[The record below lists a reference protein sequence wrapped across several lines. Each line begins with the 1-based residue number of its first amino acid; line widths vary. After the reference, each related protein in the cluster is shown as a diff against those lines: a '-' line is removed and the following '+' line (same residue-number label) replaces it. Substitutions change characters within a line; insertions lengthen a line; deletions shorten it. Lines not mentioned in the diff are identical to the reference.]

1 MRTFRP
7 IWIAALYGVALLACS
22 IGDAKADRRVALV
35 VGNSNYSN
43 ASLFLANPKN
53 DAQDVA
59 AALRDVGFEVLQ
71 AIDANKRE
79 LDLNMAKF
87 ARLATDADAALF
99 YYAGHA
105 VQYQGRNFLMPTDAE
120 VEDEISFRYQM
131 TPLDDVRAALDRGDG
146 VKIVILD
153 ACRNNPIV
161 NALRRKK
168 SAGNRSIDAVRG
180 GLAKIDKAQGMVV
193 AYSTAADEVAA
204 DGDGR
209 NSPFTSAFLKRLKE
223 PGLEIEQLFRRVAAD
238 VNAQTGGRQRPETYV
253 SLLSNYYLNQTDRIA
268 FDKIKDAPDSAP
280 LHDFIAKFPTSSY
293 VAEAQGRIQ
302 RIEAAVRERQQQLA
316 RQQEAARLAEEQR
329 KAEREATLRRMAEQ
343 EEALRRQEDLRAKAA
358 AEKIRKE
365 REIAQA
371 AEDQRLRL
379 AAEKERR
386 DRETARANEEQRV
399 RLAAE
404 RERKEREE
412 AQRVQVEQQRTK
424 IASVGRK
431 EPGSPSLAGL
441 STDIRGDVPPTQ
453 AASAPA
459 DPCERDGAM
468 LAHLRNNPSLDGVVQ
483 FERGLTCE
491 KLRAQVMRLRES
503 LTSVANAAPVVTAPA
518 VPAKPAIVV
527 PPPSVAV
534 TPLPPAPPSVAPNQ
548 EAVPKPPAQPSKVA
562 VATTDHGAVCKQEEA
577 RLAKIRANP
586 SLADLAV
593 LERDL
598 GCERLRPQIVRLRES
613 LPKTEISSTDMSK
626 TDLSKSDPSRTD
638 SSKTDLSNSPKPEQ
652 PEVAKAPDL
661 QPAKRPADVKPAPA
675 GPVAQTRTCDE
686 ERATLARLRASQ
698 SREDVVK
705 FERELNCEQLRPQV
719 IRLKESLS
727 GG

>member
-1 MRTFRP
+1 MSTRRP
-7 IWIAALYGVALLACS
+7 IWIAALYSLALLTCS
-22 IGDAKADRRVALV
+22 ISVAKADRRVALV

-53 DAQDVA
+53 DATDVA
-59 AALRDVGFEVLQ
+59 AALRGVGFEVLQ
-71 AIDANKRE
+71 AIDANKRD

-168 SAGNRSIDAVRG
+168 KSGDSRAIDAVRG

-268 FDKIKDAPDSAP
+268 FDKIKDSPDPAV
-280 LHDFIAKFPTSSY
+280 LQDFIAKFSTSSY
-293 VAEAQGRIQ
+293 VPEAQNRIQ
-302 RIEAAVRERQQQLA
+302 RIEAAIRERQNQEA
-316 RQQEAARLAEEQR
+316 RQREAARLAEEQR
-329 KAEREATLRRMAEQ
+329 KAEREAALRKLAEQ
-343 EEALRRQEDLRAKAA
+343 EEALRKQETLRAQAA
-358 AEKIRKE
+358 AEKVRKE
-365 REIAQA
+365 REAAQA
-371 AEDQRLRL
+371 QEEQRLRL
-379 AAEKERR
+379 VAEKERKE
-386 DRETARANEEQRV
+386 REAAKAQEEQRV
-399 RLAAE
+399 KLAAE
-404 RERKEREE
+404 RERKLREE
-412 AQRVQVEQQRTK
+412 AAQLLAEQARTK
-424 IASVGRK
+424 IAAIDRK
-431 EPGSPSLAGL
+431 EPTSPSLAGI
-441 STDIRGDVPPTQ
+441 STDIRTLPPPTE
-453 AASAPA
+453 AAPA
-459 DPCERDGAM
+459 PGDPCDRDGAL
-468 LAHLRNNPSLDGVVQ
+468 LAQLRSNPSIEAVTEL
-483 FERGLTCE
+483 ERSLSCE
-491 KLRAQVMRLRES
+491 KLRAQILRLRES
-503 LTSVANAAPVVTAPA
+503 LSAVANAAPAAAQIKPVVEKIAPPPA
-518 VPAKPAIVV
+518 VTLA
-527 PPPSVAV
+527 PPP
-534 TPLPPAPPSVAPNQ
+534 PPAGPKQ
-548 EAVPKPPAQPSKVA
+548 EAAPKPPEPPKVA
-562 VATTDHGAVCKQEEA
+562 VATVAPAPECKKDEA

-586 SLADLAV
+586 AHADLAA

-613 LPKTEISSTDMSK
+613 LPKEIAKETAKDAPQP
-626 TDLSKSDPSRTD
+626 DQPSAAANPPTLQ
-638 SSKTDLSNSPKPEQ
+638 SAQSAPSGAKP
-652 PEVAKAPDL
+652 A
-661 QPAKRPADVKPAPA
+661 QPAPIVQVRS
-675 GPVAQTRTCDE
+675 CDE
-686 ERATLARLRASQ
+686 ERATLAKLRASQ
-698 SREDVVK
+698 SREDVVR
-705 FERELNCEQLRPQV
+705 FERELACEQLRPQV
-719 IRLKESLS
+719 IRLRESLS

>member
-1 MRTFRP
+1 MSTRRP
-7 IWIAALYGVALLACS
+7 IWIAALYSLVLLTCS
-22 IGDAKADRRVALV
+22 ISVAKADRRVALV

-53 DAQDVA
+53 DATDVA
-59 AALRDVGFEVLQ
+59 AALRGVGFEVLQ
-71 AIDANKRE
+71 AIDANKRD

-168 SAGNRSIDAVRG
+168 KSGDSRAIDAVRG

-268 FDKIKDAPDSAP
+268 FDKIKDSPDPAV
-280 LHDFIAKFPTSSY
+280 LQDFIAKFSTSSY
-293 VAEAQGRIQ
+293 VPEAQNRIQ
-302 RIEAAVRERQQQLA
+302 RIEAAIRERQNQEA
-316 RQQEAARLAEEQR
+316 RQREAARLAEEQR
-329 KAEREATLRRMAEQ
+329 KAEREAALRKLAEQ
-343 EEALRRQEDLRAKAA
+343 EEALRKQETLRAQAA
-358 AEKIRKE
+358 AEKVRKE
-365 REIAQA
+365 REAAQA
-371 AEDQRLRL
+371 QEEQRLRL
-379 AAEKERR
+379 VAEKERKE
-386 DRETARANEEQRV
+386 REAAKAQEEQRV
-399 RLAAE
+399 KLAAE
-404 RERKEREE
+404 RERKLREE
-412 AQRVQVEQQRTK
+412 AAQLLAEQAWTK
-424 IASVGRK
+424 IAAIDRK
-431 EPGSPSLAGL
+431 EPTSPSLAGI
-441 STDIRGDVPPTQ
+441 STDIRTVPPPTE
-453 AASAPA
+453 AAPSPA
-459 DPCERDGAM
+459 DPCDRDSAM
-468 LAHLRNNPSLDGVVQ
+468 LAQLRSNPSLEAVTEL
-483 FERGLTCE
+483 ERSLSCE
-491 KLRAQVMRLRES
+491 KLRAQILRLRES
-503 LTSVANAAPVVTAPA
+503 LSAVANAAPAIAAQVKPVVEKIA
-518 VPAKPAIVV
+518 
-527 PPPSVAV
+527 PPPALVIAS
-534 TPLPPAPPSVAPNQ
+534 PPPPAAPKQ
-548 EAVPKPPAQPSKVA
+548 EAAPKPPEPKVA
-562 VATTDHGAVCKQEEA
+562 VATVAPAPECKKDEA

-586 SLADLAV
+586 SHADLAA

-613 LPKTEISSTDMSK
+613 LPKEIAKETAKDAPQP
-626 TDLSKSDPSRTD
+626 DQPSAAANPPTLQ
-638 SSKTDLSNSPKPEQ
+638 SAQSAPSGAKP
-652 PEVAKAPDL
+652 A
-661 QPAKRPADVKPAPA
+661 QPAPIVQVRS
-675 GPVAQTRTCDE
+675 CDE
-686 ERATLARLRASQ
+686 ERATLAKLRASQ
-698 SREDVVK
+698 SREDVVR
-705 FERELNCEQLRPQV
+705 FERELACEQLRPQV
-719 IRLKESLS
+719 IRLRESLS

>member
-1 MRTFRP
+1 MSTIRP
-7 IWIAALYGVALLACS
+7 IWIAALYAFVLLVCS
-22 IGDAKADRRVALV
+22 ISDAKADRRVALV

-53 DAQDVA
+53 DAEDVA
-59 AALRDVGFEVLQ
+59 AALRGIGFEVIQ
-71 AIDANKRE
+71 AIDANKRD

-87 ARLATDADAALF
+87 ARLAIDADAALF

-168 SAGNRSIDAVRG
+168 KSGDSRSVDAVRG

-223 PGLEIEQLFRRVAAD
+223 PGLEVEQLFRRVAAD

-268 FDKIKDAPDSAP
+268 FDKIKDSPDSAP
-280 LHDFIAKFPTSSY
+280 LQDFIARFPTSSY
-293 VAEAQGRIQ
+293 VPEAQSRIQ
-302 RIEAAVRERQQQLA
+302 KIEAVIRERQQQLA
-316 RQQEAARLAEEQR
+316 KQQEATRLAEEQR
-329 KAEREATLRRMAEQ
+329 KAERETALRKMAEQ
-343 EEALRRQEDLRAKAA
+343 EDALRKQETLRAQAA
-358 AEKIRKE
+358 AEKVRKE
-365 REIAQA
+365 REAAQA
-371 AEDQRLRL
+371 AEEQRLRL
-379 AAEKERR
+379 VAEKERKE
-386 DRETARANEEQRV
+386 REAAKAQDEQRV
-399 RLAAE
+399 KLAAE
-404 RERKEREE
+404 RERAQREE
-412 AQRVQVEQQRTK
+412 AQRLLAEQQRTK
-424 IASVGRK
+424 IASVDRK
-431 EPGSPSLAGL
+431 EPSLAGL
-441 STDIRGDVPPTQ
+441 SSEIRNVPATQ
-453 AASAPA
+453 AAPASA
-459 DPCERDGAM
+459 DPCERDAAM
-468 LAHLRNNPSLDGVVQ
+468 LAHLRSNPSLEAVMQ
-483 FERGLTCE
+483 FERSLTCE
-491 KLRAQVMRLRES
+491 KLRAQALRLQES
-503 LTSVANAAPVVTAPA
+503 LSSVANAAPVIAVPV

-527 PPPSVAV
+527 PPPVTIVA
-534 TPLPPAPPSVAPNQ
+534 PPPA
-548 EAVPKPPAQPSKVA
+548 PKPPADPPKVA
-562 VATTDHGAVCKQEEA
+562 VATVEPGLACKQDEA
-577 RLAKIRANP
+577 RLSKIRANP
-586 SLADLAV
+586 SLSELAA

-613 LPKTEISSTDMSK
+613 LPRTELSNADPKTEPKVEK
-626 TDLSKSDPSRTD
+626 TD
-638 SSKTDLSNSPKPEQ
+638 
-652 PEVAKAPDL
+652 
-661 QPAKRPADVKPAPA
+661 QPAVANAVIPNRASAPAPERPAEVKQAQAPAPA
-675 GPVAQTRTCDE
+675 GPVAQVRSCDE
-686 ERATLARLRASQ
+686 ERAILARLRASQ

-705 FERELNCEQLRPQV
+705 FERELACEQLRPQV
-719 IRLKESLS
+719 IRLKESL

>member
-1 MRTFRP
+1 MSTRRP
-7 IWIAALYGVALLACS
+7 IWIAALYSLVLLTCS
-22 IGDAKADRRVALV
+22 ISVAKADRRVALV

-53 DAQDVA
+53 DATDVA
-59 AALRDVGFEVLQ
+59 AALRGVGFEVLQ
-71 AIDANKRE
+71 AIDANKRD

-168 SAGNRSIDAVRG
+168 KSGDSRAIDAVRG

-268 FDKIKDAPDSAP
+268 FDKIKDSPDPAV
-280 LHDFIAKFPTSSY
+280 LQDFIAKFSTSSY
-293 VAEAQGRIQ
+293 VPEAQNRIQ
-302 RIEAAVRERQQQLA
+302 RIEAAIRERQNQEA
-316 RQQEAARLAEEQR
+316 RQREAARLAEEQR
-329 KAEREATLRRMAEQ
+329 KAEREAALRKLAEQ
-343 EEALRRQEDLRAKAA
+343 EEALRKQETLRAQAA
-358 AEKIRKE
+358 AEKVRKE
-365 REIAQA
+365 REAAQA
-371 AEDQRLRL
+371 QEEQRLRL
-379 AAEKERR
+379 VAEKERKE
-386 DRETARANEEQRV
+386 REAAKAQEEQRV
-399 RLAAE
+399 KLAAE
-404 RERKEREE
+404 RERKLREE
-412 AQRVQVEQQRTK
+412 ALQLLAEQARTK
-424 IASVGRK
+424 IAAIDRK
-431 EPGSPSLAGL
+431 EPTSPSLAGI
-441 STDIRGDVPPTQ
+441 STDIRTLPPPTE
-453 AASAPA
+453 AAPAPA
-459 DPCERDGAM
+459 DPCDRDGAM
-468 LAHLRNNPSLDGVVQ
+468 LAQLRSNPSIEAVTEL
-483 FERGLTCE
+483 ERSLSCE
-491 KLRAQVMRLRES
+491 KLRAQILRLRES
-503 LTSVANAAPVVTAPA
+503 LSAVANAAPAIA
-518 VPAKPAIVV
+518 AQIKPIVEKIA
-527 PPPSVAV
+527 PPPALVIA
-534 TPLPPAPPSVAPNQ
+534 PPPPPPAAPKQ
-548 EAVPKPPAQPSKVA
+548 EAAPKPPEPPKVA
-562 VATTDHGAVCKQEEA
+562 VATVAPAPECKKDEA

-586 SLADLAV
+586 SHADLAA

-613 LPKTEISSTDMSK
+613 LPKEIAKETAKETAKDAPQP
-626 TDLSKSDPSRTD
+626 DQPSAAANAPTLQ
-638 SSKTDLSNSPKPEQ
+638 SAQSAPSGAKP
-652 PEVAKAPDL
+652 A
-661 QPAKRPADVKPAPA
+661 QPAPIVQVRS
-675 GPVAQTRTCDE
+675 CDE
-686 ERATLARLRASQ
+686 ERATLAKLRASQ
-698 SREDVVK
+698 SREDVVR
-705 FERELNCEQLRPQV
+705 FERELACEQLRPQV
-719 IRLKESLS
+719 IRLRESLS

>member
-1 MRTFRP
+1 MSTIRP
-7 IWIAALYGVALLACS
+7 IWIAALYAFVLLVCS
-22 IGDAKADRRVALV
+22 ISDAKADRRVALV
-35 VGNSNYSN
+35 VGNSHYSN
-43 ASLFLANPKN
+43 ASLFLANPRN
-53 DAQDVA
+53 DAEDVA
-59 AALRDVGFEVLQ
+59 AALRGVGFEVIQ
-71 AIDANKRE
+71 AVDANKRD

-120 VEDEISFRYQM
+120 VEDEISFSYQM

-168 SAGNRSIDAVRG
+168 SGDSRSVDAVRG

-268 FDKIKDAPDSAP
+268 FDKIKDSPDPAP
-280 LHDFIAKFPTSSY
+280 LQDFVAKFPTSSY
-293 VAEAQGRIQ
+293 VAEAQSRIQ
-302 RIEAAVRERQQQLA
+302 RIEAVVRERQQQLA

-329 KAEREATLRRMAEQ
+329 KAEREAALRKTAEQ
-343 EEALRRQEDLRAKAA
+343 EEALRKQETLRAQAA
-358 AEKIRKE
+358 AEKVRKE
-365 REIAQA
+365 REAAQA
-371 AEDQRLRL
+371 AEEQRLRL
-379 AAEKERR
+379 VAEK
-386 DRETARANEEQRV
+386 
-399 RLAAE
+399 
-404 RERKEREE
+404 ERKEREAAKEAAKAQEEQRVKLATERERAQREE
-412 AQRVQVEQQRTK
+412 AQRLLAEQQRTK
-424 IASVGRK
+424 VASVDRK
-431 EPGSPSLAGL
+431 EPSLAGL
-441 STDIRGDVPPTQ
+441 SSEIRNVPPTE
-453 AASAPA
+453 AASASA

-468 LAHLRNNPSLDGVVQ
+468 LAHLRNNPSLEAVIQ
-483 FERGLTCE
+483 FERSLTCE
-491 KLRAQVMRLRES
+491 KLRAQALRLQES
-503 LTSVANAAPVVTAPA
+503 LSSVANAAPVVA
-518 VPAKPAIVV
+518 VPVAPAKPVTVV
-527 PPPSVAV
+527 PPQVTVVA
-534 TPLPPAPPSVAPNQ
+534 PAPP
-548 EAVPKPPAQPSKVA
+548 PAPSKVA
-562 VATTDHGAVCKQEEA
+562 VATVEPRPACKQDEA
-577 RLAKIRANP
+577 RLSKIRANP
-586 SLADLAV
+586 SLSELAA

-613 LPKTEISSTDMSK
+613 LPKVDPKTEA
-626 TDLSKSDPSRTD
+626 
-638 SSKTDLSNSPKPEQ
+638 NAEPKADQ
-652 PEVAKAPDL
+652 PVVAKAATPDRASAPV
-661 QPAKRPADVKPAPA
+661 QEAPERPADARQAQAPAPG
-675 GPVAQTRTCDE
+675 GPVAPVRSCDE
-686 ERATLARLRASQ
+686 ERAMLARLRASQ

-705 FERELNCEQLRPQV
+705 FERELACEQLRPQV
-719 IRLKESLS
+719 IRLKESL

>member
-1 MRTFRP
+1 MSKRRP
-7 IWIAALYGVALLACS
+7 IWIAALYAFVLLVCS
-22 IGDAKADRRVALV
+22 ISDAKADRRVALV
-35 VGNSNYSN
+35 VGNSHYSN

-53 DAQDVA
+53 DAEDVA
-59 AALRDVGFEVLQ
+59 AALRGIGFEVIQ
-71 AIDANKRE
+71 AIDANKRD

-168 SAGNRSIDAVRG
+168 KSGDSRSVDAVRG

-223 PGLEIEQLFRRVAAD
+223 PGLEVEQLFRRVAAD

-268 FDKIKDAPDSAP
+268 FDKIKDSPDPAP
-280 LHDFIAKFPTSSY
+280 LQDFVARFPTSSY
-293 VAEAQGRIQ
+293 VAEAQSRIQ
-302 RIEAAVRERQQQLA
+302 RIEAVIRERQQQLA
-316 RQQEAARLAEEQR
+316 RQQEATRLAEEQR
-329 KAEREATLRRMAEQ
+329 KAEREASLRKMAEQ
-343 EEALRRQEDLRAKAA
+343 EEALRKQETLRAQAA
-358 AEKIRKE
+358 AEKVHKE
-365 REIAQA
+365 REAAQA

-379 AAEKERR
+379 VAEKERK
-386 DRETARANEEQRV
+386 DREASRAQEEQRV
-399 RLAAE
+399 KLAAE
-404 RERKEREE
+404 RERAQREE
-412 AQRVQVEQQRTK
+412 VQRLLAEQQRTK
-424 IASVGRK
+424 VASVDRK
-431 EPGSPSLAGL
+431 EPSLAGL
-441 STDIRGDVPPTQ
+441 SSEIRNVPPTQ
-453 AASAPA
+453 AAPAASA

-468 LAHLRNNPSLDGVVQ
+468 LAHLRSNPSLEAVVQ

-491 KLRAQVMRLRES
+491 KLRAQALRLQES
-503 LTSVANAAPVVTAPA
+503 LSSVANATPAIAVPV
-518 VPAKPAIVV
+518 VPAKPAAIV
-527 PPPSVAV
+527 PPPPLAVVAP
-534 TPLPPAPPSVAPNQ
+534 PLPAPKQ
-548 EAVPKPPAQPSKVA
+548 EAAPKPPADSPRVA
-562 VATTDHGAVCKQEEA
+562 VATVEPAPACKQDEA
-577 RLAKIRANP
+577 RLSKIRANP
-586 SLADLAV
+586 SLSELAA

-613 LPKTEISSTDMSK
+613 LPRVDRGTEVKTEVKIE
-626 TDLSKSDPSRTD
+626 
-638 SSKTDLSNSPKPEQ
+638 PE
-652 PEVAKAPDL
+652 AD
-661 QPAKRPADVKPAPA
+661 QPALAHAATPDRAGAPVQAPERPADVKQAQSPAPP
-675 GPVAQTRTCDE
+675 GSPVAQVRSCDE
-686 ERATLARLRASQ
+686 ERAILARLRASQ
-698 SREDVVK
+698 SREEVVK
-705 FERELNCEQLRPQV
+705 FERELACEQLRPQV

>member
-1 MRTFRP
+1 MSTVRP
-7 IWIAALYGVALLACS
+7 IWIAALYAFVLLVCS
-22 IGDAKADRRVALV
+22 ISDAKADRRVALV
-35 VGNSNYSN
+35 VGNSHYSN

-53 DAQDVA
+53 DAEDVA
-59 AALRDVGFEVLQ
+59 AALRGIGFEVLQ
-71 AIDANKRE
+71 AIDANKRD

-168 SAGNRSIDAVRG
+168 KSGDSRSVDAVRG

-223 PGLEIEQLFRRVAAD
+223 PGLEVEQLFRRVAAD

-268 FDKIKDAPDSAP
+268 FDKVKDSPDSAP
-280 LHDFIAKFPTSSY
+280 LQDFIAKFPTSSF
-293 VAEAQGRIQ
+293 VPEAQGRIQ
-302 RIEAAVRERQQQLA
+302 KIEAVIRERQQQLA
-316 RQQEAARLAEEQR
+316 RQQEAARVAEEQR
-329 KAEREATLRRMAEQ
+329 KAEREAALRKLAEQ
-343 EEALRRQEDLRAKAA
+343 EEALRKQETQRAQAA
-358 AEKIRKE
+358 AEKVRKE
-365 REIAQA
+365 REAAQA
-371 AEDQRLRL
+371 QEEQRLRL
-379 AAEKERR
+379 VAEKERK
-386 DRETARANEEQRV
+386 DREAAKEAAKAQEEQRV
-399 RLAAE
+399 KLAAE
-404 RERKEREE
+404 RERAQREE
-412 AQRVQVEQQRTK
+412 AQRVLAEQQRTK
-424 IASVGRK
+424 VASVDRK
-431 EPGSPSLAGL
+431 EPVNPSLAGL
-441 STDIRGDVPPTQ
+441 SSDIRNVPPTQ
-453 AASAPA
+453 AAPASA
-459 DPCERDGAM
+459 DPCERDSAM
-468 LAHLRNNPSLDGVVQ
+468 LAHLRSNPSLEAVVA

-491 KLRAQVMRLRES
+491 KLRPQALRLQES
-503 LTSVANAAPVVTAPA
+503 LSSVANAAPVTAV
-518 VPAKPAIVV
+518 VPARPTIAVAPPVAVVV
-527 PPPSVAV
+527 PPPPA
-534 TPLPPAPPSVAPNQ
+534 PPPAPKQ
-548 EAVPKPPAQPSKVA
+548 EAAPKPPADPPKVA
-562 VATTDHGAVCKQEEA
+562 VATVEPGPACKQDEA
-577 RLAKIRANP
+577 RLSKIRANP
-586 SLADLAV
+586 SLAELAA
-593 LERDL
+593 LEREL

-613 LPKTEISSTDMSK
+613 LPKVD
-626 TDLSKSDPSRTD
+626 
-638 SSKTDLSNSPKPEQ
+638 
-652 PEVAKAPDL
+652 
-661 QPAKRPADVKPAPA
+661 QPAVANAATPDRVSPPVEAVERPADVKQAQAPAPA
-675 GPVAQTRTCDE
+675 SPVAQVRSCDE
-686 ERATLARLRASQ
+686 ERAILARLRASQ

-705 FERELNCEQLRPQV
+705 FERELACEQLRPQV

>member
-1 MRTFRP
+1 MSIRRP
-7 IWIAALYGVALLACS
+7 IWIAALYGFLLLVCS
-22 IGDAKADRRVALV
+22 ISDAKADRRVALV
-35 VGNSNYSN
+35 VGNSHYSN

-53 DAQDVA
+53 DAEDVA
-59 AALRDVGFEVLQ
+59 AALRGIGFEVIQ

-168 SAGNRSIDAVRG
+168 KSGDSRSVDAVRG

-223 PGLEIEQLFRRVAAD
+223 PGLEVEQLFRRVAAD

-268 FDKIKDAPDSAP
+268 FDQIKESPDSAP
-280 LHDFIAKFPTSSY
+280 LQDFIAKFPTSSY
-293 VAEAQGRIQ
+293 VPEAQGRIQ
-302 RIEAAVRERQQQLA
+302 KIEAVIRERQQQLA

-329 KAEREATLRRMAEQ
+329 KAEREAALRKMAEQ
-343 EEALRRQEDLRAKAA
+343 EEALRKQETLRAQAA
-358 AEKIRKE
+358 AEKVRKE
-365 REIAQA
+365 REAAQA
-371 AEDQRLRL
+371 AEEQRLRL
-379 AAEKERR
+379 VAEKERKE
-386 DRETARANEEQRV
+386 REAVKAQDEQRV
-399 RLAAE
+399 KLAAE
-404 RERKEREE
+404 RERAQREE
-412 AQRVQVEQQRTK
+412 AQRLLAEQQRTK
-424 IASVGRK
+424 VASVDRK
-431 EPGSPSLAGL
+431 EPLNPSLAGL
-441 STDIRGDVPPTQ
+441 SSEIRNVPPAQ
-453 AASAPA
+453 AAPVST

-468 LAHLRNNPSLDGVVQ
+468 LAHLRSNPSLEAVVQ
-483 FERGLTCE
+483 FERSLTCE
-491 KLRAQVMRLRES
+491 KLRAQALRLQES
-503 LTSVANAAPVVTAPA
+503 LSSVANAAPAIAVPV
-518 VPAKPAIVV
+518 VPAKPAAIV
-527 PPPSVAV
+527 PPPVAV
-534 TPLPPAPPSVAPNQ
+534 VAPAPPPAPKQEAAPN
-548 EAVPKPPAQPSKVA
+548 PPKVA
-562 VATTDHGAVCKQEEA
+562 VATVEPGPACKQDEA
-577 RLAKIRANP
+577 RLSKIRANP
-586 SLADLAV
+586 SLSELAA

-613 LPKTEISSTDMSK
+613 LPKTELPK
-626 TDLSKSDPSRTD
+626 TE
-638 SSKTDLSNSPKPEQ
+638 LSNADPKTER
-652 PEVAKAPDL
+652 KPD
-661 QPAKRPADVKPAPA
+661 QPAVANAATPDRASPPVQAPERPADVKQAQAPAPA
-675 GPVAQTRTCDE
+675 SPVAQVRSCDE
-686 ERATLARLRASQ
+686 ERAMLARLRASQ
-698 SREDVVK
+698 SREDVIK
-705 FERELNCEQLRPQV
+705 FERELACEQLRPQV
-719 IRLKESLS
+719 IRLKESL

>member
-1 MRTFRP
+1 MSTFRP
-7 IWIAALYGVALLACS
+7 IWIAALYGFVLLACS
-22 IGDAKADRRVALV
+22 ISDAKADRRVALV
-35 VGNSNYSN
+35 VGNSHYSN

-53 DAQDVA
+53 DAEDVA
-59 AALRDVGFEVLQ
+59 AALRARRLRGAAGDRRQQARPRSEHGEVRQ
-71 AIDANKRE
+71 AGD
-79 LDLNMAKF
+79 
-87 ARLATDADAALF
+87 DADAALF

-168 SAGNRSIDAVRG
+168 ASGNRSIDAVRG

-280 LHDFIAKFPTSSY
+280 LQDFIAKFPTSSY
-293 VAEAQGRIQ
+293 VTEAQGRIQ

-329 KAEREATLRRMAEQ
+329 KAEREAMLRKMAEQ

-365 REIAQA
+365 REVAQA
-371 AEDQRLRL
+371 AEEQRLRL
-379 AAEKERR
+379 VAEKERR
-386 DRETARANEEQRV
+386 DREAAKAQEEQRV

-404 RERKEREE
+404 RERKERED
-412 AQRVQVEQQRTK
+412 AQRVLAERQRTK
-424 IASVGRK
+424 IANVDRK
-431 EPGSPSLAGL
+431 EPANPSLAGL
-441 STDIRGDVPPTQ
+441 SSDIRNVPPTQ
-453 AASAPA
+453 AAPMPS

-468 LAHLRNNPSLDGVVQ
+468 LAHLRSNPSFEGVVQ

-503 LTSVANAAPVVTAPA
+503 LSSVANAAPVVTAPSVA
-518 VPAKPAIVV
+518 AKPAIVA
-527 PPPSVAV
+527 PPPVV
-534 TPLPPAPPSVAPNQ
+534 VVAPPTAARCNKTGSRA
-548 EAVPKPPAQPSKVA
+548 EAAGRA
-562 VATTDHGAVCKQEEA
+562 VESC
-577 RLAKIRANP
+577 R
-586 SLADLAV
+586 
-593 LERDL
+593 RD
-598 GCERLRPQIVRLRES
+598 GR
-613 LPKTEISSTDMSK
+613 
-626 TDLSKSDPSRTD
+626 SRTR
-638 SSKTDLSNSPKPEQ
+638 
-652 PEVAKAPDL
+652 L
-661 QPAKRPADVKPAPA
+661 QA
-675 GPVAQTRTCDE
+675 G
-686 ERATLARLRASQ
+686 
-698 SREDVVK
+698 
-705 FERELNCEQLRPQV
+705 
-719 IRLKESLS
+719 
-727 GG
+727 

>member
-1 MRTFRP
+1 MSTRCP
-7 IWIAALYGVALLACS
+7 IWIAALYGFVLLTCS
-22 IGDAKADRRVALV
+22 ISDAKADRRVALV
-35 VGNSNYSN
+35 VGNSHYSN
-43 ASLFLANPKN
+43 ASLFLANPMN
-53 DAQDVA
+53 DAEDVA
-59 AALRDVGFEVLQ
+59 AALRGVGFEVIQ

-161 NALRRKK
+161 NALRRKR
-168 SAGNRSIDAVRG
+168 ANGNRSIDAVRG

-268 FDKIKDAPDSAP
+268 FDKIKDSSDPAP
-280 LHDFIAKFPTSSY
+280 LQDFVAKFPTSSY
-293 VAEAQGRIQ
+293 VAEAQSRIQ
-302 RIEAAVRERQQQLA
+302 KIEAAIRERQLLQAQA
-316 RQQEAARLAEEQR
+316 QEAARLAEEKR
-329 KAEREATLRRMAEQ
+329 KAEREAALRKMAEQ
-343 EEALRRQEDLRAKAA
+343 EEALRKQEDLRAKAA
-358 AEKIRKE
+358 AEKVRKE
-365 REIAQA
+365 REAAQA
-371 AEDQRLRL
+371 AEEQHLRLLAEKERKEREAAKAMEEQRLRL
-379 AAEKERR
+379 E
-386 DRETARANEEQRV
+386 
-399 RLAAE
+399 AE
-404 RERKEREE
+404 RERREREE
-412 AQRVQVEQQRTK
+412 AQRLLAEQQRTK
-424 IASVGRK
+424 IASVDRK
-431 EPGSPSLAGL
+431 EPANPSLAGL
-441 STDIRGDVPPTQ
+441 SSEIRNLPPTQ
-453 AASAPA
+453 AAPAAADQAPC
-459 DPCERDGAM
+459 DRDGAM
-468 LAHLRNNPSLDGVVQ
+468 LAHLRSNPSLEALIQ
-483 FERGLTCE
+483 FERTLTCE
-491 KLRAQVMRLRES
+491 KLRPQVLRLQES
-503 LTSVANAAPVVTAPA
+503 LSSVANALPAVVAPP
-518 VPAKPAIVV
+518 VPAKPAPPSIAVV
-527 PPPSVAV
+527 APPPTPPVVLKQEAAPRPPQERLGEAKDPPKVSVATV
-534 TPLPPAPPSVAPNQ
+534 DQGSA
-548 EAVPKPPAQPSKVA
+548 
-562 VATTDHGAVCKQEEA
+562 CKQDEA

-586 SLADLAV
+586 SLTELAA

-613 LPKTEISSTDMSK
+613 LPKTDVSKPDVAK
-626 TDLSKSDPSRTD
+626 TDAPAAANADG
-638 SSKTDLSNSPKPEQ
+638 
-652 PEVAKAPDL
+652 PDL
-661 QPAKRPADVKPAPA
+661 ANVPLRPADRPAEVKQSPPAV
-675 GPVAQTRTCDE
+675 PVAQVRSCDE
-686 ERATLARLRASQ
+686 ERAILARLRASQ
-698 SREDVVK
+698 SREEVVK
-705 FERELNCEQLRPQV
+705 FERELACEQLRPQV